1 MTDTAQTPAA
11 EAPTALQ
18 LALLTHNDR
27 SWSDEEASLRAVLA
41 RDPQRSHALRN
52 LGLIASGQGFVAE
65 AVLWFR
71 AALEAEPTAPQACT
85 DLGIAL
91 RQQGM
96 TEESVWYFERA
107 AELAPDDDSMQ
118 LTARLSRATRLDE
131 QGRSMEALAAFEAA
145 TRQHPD
151 SADAWAALGH
161 IQRFVDQR
169 DAAAVSF
176 QRALQIEP
184 DRLELIDLFA
194 TTLRELR
201 RHGDAAVVL
210 DHLLQLDPER
220 PELLGRLM
228 HNKLDAADW
237 TALDQLNQ
245 HIEAAFNGN
254 ALAAEPFTLLA
265 CSNVPALQLR
275 CARQHAARITPQS
288 QQPLPG
294 LEVGSGKRLRIG
306 YVSGEFRNHAV
317 AVLLTGVLE
326 HHDRSSF
333 EVVAFDTAGGDASA
347 LRRRIEA
354 AVEVVALRGLDSA
367 AAIDAVRS
375 RHIDILIDL
384 NGYSGAV
391 RHDLFTGRAAPI
403 QVNYLGYPGTTGLAA
418 IDYLIADPIVIPPS
432 AHAHYSEQVVYLPD
446 SYQPNDTQRVIA
458 TEPSR
463 RSQIGVPDSAFV
475 FCCMNHVFKVLPA
488 MFDIWMRLLQ
498 QVSGSVLMLYSD
510 NLETQDNLRQEA
522 ASRGVAPERLI
533 FGGPMGSD
541 HHLARL
547 RLCDLFLDSW
557 PYNAHTSGSDALWAG
572 LPVISCTGDTF
583 ASRVGASL
591 LHAVGL
597 PELATDSFA
606 AYEAMALRL
615 ATEPALLND
624 VRQRLAANRA
634 SAPLFDITRYTRH
647 LEAAYAGMA
656 ARAREGLAPAPFSV
670 TPQA

>member
-1 MTDTAQTPAA
+1 MTDTALPPAT
-11 EAPTALQ
+11 EAPSALQ
-18 LALLTHNDR
+18 LALRSHNER
-27 SWSDEEASLRAVLA
+27 PWSDQEASLRAVLV
-41 RDPQRSHALRN
+41 RDPQRSHALRG

-65 AVLWFR
+65 SVLWFR
-71 AALEAEPTAPQACT
+71 AALEADPTAPQACT

-96 TEESVWYFERA
+96 AEESVWYFDRA
-107 AELAPDDDSMQ
+107 AELAPDDDSLQ
-118 LTARLSRATRLDE
+118 LMARLAHATRLDE
-131 QGRSMEALAAFEAA
+131 QGRSVEALAAFESV
-145 TRQHPD
+145 TQHHPD
-151 SADAWAALGH
+151 SADAWAALGQV
-161 IQRFVDQR
+161 QRFLKQL
-169 DAAAVSF
+169 DAAAASF

-184 DRLELIDLFA
+184 ERLELIDLFA

-210 DHLLQLDPER
+210 DHLLRLDPER
-220 PELLGRLM
+220 PELPGRLM

-245 HIEAAFNGN
+245 HIEAAINHN
-254 ALAAEPFTLLA
+254 ALAARPFMLLA
-265 CSNVPALQLR
+265 CSNAPALQWR

-288 QQPLPG
+288 QQPLAK
-294 LEVGSGKRLRIG
+294 LEVGGGERLRIG

-326 HHDRSSF
+326 HHDRSRF
-333 EVVAFDTAGGDASA
+333 EVVAFDTAGGDDGL

-354 AVEVVALRGLDSA
+354 AVDVVALRGLDTA
-367 AAIDAVRS
+367 LAIDAVRS

-384 NGYSGAV
+384 NGYSGAS
-391 RHDLFTGRAAPI
+391 RHDLFTARCAPI
-403 QVNYLGYPGTTGLAA
+403 QVNYLGYPGTTGLDA
-418 IDYLIADPIVIPPS
+418 IDYIVADRIVIPPS
-432 AHAHYSEQVVYLPD
+432 AHAHYSEKVVYLPD
-446 SYQPNDTQRVIA
+446 CYQPNDTQRVIA

-463 RSQIGVPDSAFV
+463 RSQISVPDDAFV

-522 ASRGVAPERLI
+522 ATRGIAPERLI
-533 FGGPMGSD
+533 FGGPMSTD

-572 LPVISCTGDTF
+572 LPVLSCTGDTF

-591 LHAVGL
+591 VHAVGL

-615 ATEPALLND
+615 ATEPALLAD
-624 VRQRLAANRA
+624 VRQRLAANRD
-634 SAPLFDITRYTRH
+634 SAPLFDIERYTRH
-647 LEAAYAGMA
+647 LEAAYTSMA

-670 TPQA
+670 ALPA